1 MVCDLE
7 REAAGGKLGGLTE
20 TTMAQIGSK
29 DFKKKKAHVQ
39 ADAKAA
45 KTHVRAPST
54 SRNKPKAASR
64 CKPK

>member
-1 MVCDLE
+1 M
-7 REAAGGKLGGLTE
+7 ALTE
-20 TTMAQIGSK
+20 NAMAQIGSK

-39 ADAKAA
+39 ADAKVA